1 MKGSLVRDKV
11 RENAR
16 RTESGGFV
24 GSMLRIGALL
34 AIFALLAAA
43 GAAAQAKPK
52 LVTLKVGATPIPH
65 GDLLKLVA
73 PDLEAQ
79 GIKLEIVELTDYV
92 TPNILL
98 ADKQLD
104 ANFFQHL
111 PYLNDFCADR
121 KLQLE
126 SAGQVF
132 VAPLG
137 LYSRKYKKFEDI
149 PPGSVITLPNDPTN
163 EARALIL
170 LANKGLIKLD
180 PKSGLKA
187 TVRDITDNPKRI
199 TFREIEAPQLPRTLD
214 DAAAAII
221 NGTWAMQSG
230 FIPSRDSLILEGAE
244 SPYANIVA
252 VRKGDANDPRIVAL
266 VKALQTPKVKDY
278 LLSTYK
284 GSFVPAF

>member
-1 MKGSLVRDKV
+1 MKGSWMK
-11 RENAR
+11 
-16 RTESGGFV
+16 RTKGNSTATAAVTRASASGRTLI
-24 GSMLRIGALL
+24 MLAFLALL
-34 AIFALLAAA
+34 AVSGFAQTS
-43 GAAAQAKPK
+43 GK

-65 GDLLKLVA
+65 GDLLQLIK

-98 ADKQLD
+98 AEKQLD

-137 LYSRKYKKFEDI
+137 LYSRKYKKLEDI

-170 LANKGLIKLD
+170 LENKGLIKLN
-180 PKSGLKA
+180 PKAGLKA
-187 TVRDITDNPKRI
+187 TIRDIVENPKRI
-199 TFREIEAPQLPRTLD
+199 VFREIEAPQLPRTLD

-230 FIPSRDSLILEGAE
+230 FIPARDSLILEGAE

-266 VKALQTPKVKDY
+266 VKALRTQKVKDY
-278 LLSTYK
+278 LISKYN

>member
-1 MKGSLVRDKV
+1 MK
-11 RENAR
+11 AR
-16 RTESGGFV
+16 RTNRTKERSEQSWTRPRGKQ
-24 GSMLRIGALL
+24 ALKGM
-34 AIFALLAAA
+34 LAALA
-43 GAAAQAKPK
+43 FLFVTTVTGFSQSPGKMA
-52 LVTLKVGATPIPH
+52 TLKVGATPIPH
-65 GDLLKLVA
+65 GDLLQLVK

-79 GIKLEIVELTDYV
+79 GIRLEIVELTDYV

-98 ADKQLD
+98 AEKQLD

-137 LYSRKYKKFEDI
+137 LYSKKYKKLDDI
-149 PPGSVITLPNDPTN
+149 PAGSVITLPNDPTN

-170 LANKGLIKLD
+170 LQNRGLIRLD
-180 PKSGLKA
+180 SKAGLKA
-187 TVRDITDNPKRI
+187 TIRDIVDNPKRFV
-199 TFREIEAPQLPRTLD
+199 FREIEAPQLPRTLD

-230 FIPSRDSLILEGAE
+230 FIPARDSLILEGAE

-252 VRKGDANDPRIVAL
+252 VRKGEALDPRITAL
-266 VKALQTPKVKDY
+266 VKALQSQKIKDY
-278 LLSTYK
+278 LISKYK

>member
-1 MKGSLVRDKV
+1 MKGVWMKRTKSNRKV
-11 RENAR
+11 AANNNWPRMGSILIA
-16 RTESGGFV
+16 FV
-24 GSMLRIGALL
+24 FFV
-34 AIFALLAAA
+34 IFASI
-43 GAAAQAKPK
+43 GFAQTEGK
-52 LVTLKVGATPIPH
+52 LITLKVGATPIPH
-65 GDLLKLVA
+65 GDLLQLVK

-79 GIKLEIVELTDYV
+79 GIRLEIIELTDYV

-98 ADKQLD
+98 AEKQLD

-149 PPGSVITLPNDPTN
+149 PAGSVITLPNDPTN

-170 LANKGLIKLD
+170 LENKGLIKLN
-180 PKSGLKA
+180 PKAGLKA
-187 TVRDITDNPKRI
+187 TIRDITENPKRI
-199 TFREIEAPQLPRTLD
+199 IFREIEAPQLPRTLD

-230 FIPSRDSLILEGAE
+230 FVPARDSLILEGAE

-266 VKALQTPKVKDY
+266 VKALRTQKVKDY
-278 LLSTYK
+278 LIKKYN

>member
-1 MKGSLVRDKV
+1 MKGSWMKGTKSD
-11 RENAR
+11 R
-16 RTESGGFV
+16 RVAATDRWSGAGRILIALALFVLFAAGGF
-24 GSMLRIGALL
+24 
-34 AIFALLAAA
+34 
-43 GAAAQAKPK
+43 AQTSGK

-65 GDLLKLVA
+65 GDLLQLVK

-79 GIKLEIVELTDYV
+79 GIRLEIVELTDYV

-98 ADKQLD
+98 AEKQLD

-149 PPGSVITLPNDPTN
+149 PAGSVITLPNDPTN

-170 LANKGLIKLD
+170 LENKGLIKLN
-180 PKSGLKA
+180 PKAGLKA
-187 TVRDITDNPKRI
+187 TIRDITENPKRI
-199 TFREIEAPQLPRTLD
+199 IFREIEAPQLPRTLD
-214 DAAAAII
+214 DVAAAII

-230 FIPSRDSLILEGAE
+230 FIPARDSLILEGAE

-252 VRKGDANDPRIVAL
+252 VRKGDANDPRVVAL
-266 VKALQTPKVKDY
+266 VKALRTQKVKDY
-278 LLSTYK
+278 LISKYN

>member
-1 MKGSLVRDKV
+1 MKNSVIRNASKSAGPGNAVRAALRSGVVLFFLVAMV
-11 RENAR
+11 A
-16 RTESGGFV
+16 GG
-24 GSMLRIGALL
+24 A
-34 AIFALLAAA
+34 FAQT
-43 GAAAQAKPK
+43 GK

-65 GDLLKLVA
+65 GDLLQLIK

-79 GIKLEIVELTDYV
+79 GIRLEIVELTDYV

-98 ADKQLD
+98 ADRQLD

-149 PPGSVITLPNDPTN
+149 PAGSVITLPNDPTN
-163 EARALIL
+163 EARGLIL
-170 LANKGLIKLD
+170 LENKGLIKLN
-180 PKSGLKA
+180 PKAGLKA
-187 TVRDITDNPKRI
+187 TIRDIVENPKRI
-199 TFREIEAPQLPRTLD
+199 TFRAIEAPQLPRTLD

-221 NGTWAMQSG
+221 NGTWAMQTG
-230 FIPSRDSLILEGAE
+230 FIPSRDSLVLEGAE

-266 VKALQTPKVKDY
+266 LKALQTQKVKDY
-278 LLSTYK
+278 LNSKYN

>member
-1 MKGSLVRDKV
+1 MKARVVR
-11 RENAR
+11 RNAR
-16 RTESGGFV
+16 G
-24 GSMLRIGALL
+24 IALF
-34 AIFALLAAA
+34 AIFALAVVL
-43 GAAAQAKPK
+43 GSFAQAKPK
-52 LVTLKVGATPIPH
+52 FVTLKVGATPIPH
-65 GDLLKLVA
+65 GDLLKLIA

-149 PPGSVITLPNDPTN
+149 PAGSVITLPNDPTN

-180 PKSGLKA
+180 PKVGLKA
-187 TVRDITDNPKRI
+187 TIRDITDNPKRI

-230 FIPSRDSLILEGAE
+230 FVPSRDSLILEGAE

-266 VKALQTPKVKDY
+266 VKALQSQKVKEY
-278 LLSTYK
+278 LIDTYK

>member
-1 MKGSLVRDKV
+1 MKKSDRLLVSK
-11 RENAR
+11 
-16 RTESGGFV
+16 GV
-24 GSMLRIGALL
+24 GLR
-34 AIFALLAAA
+34 
-43 GAAAQAKPK
+43 GAAIALRAGFAMFFLMAMVAGSAFGQTSGK

-65 GDLLKLVA
+65 GDLLELVK

-79 GIKLEIVELTDYV
+79 GIKLEIIELTDYV

-149 PPGSVITLPNDPTN
+149 PAGSVITLPNDPTN

-170 LANKGLIKLD
+170 LANKGLIKLN
-180 PKSGLKA
+180 PKAGLKA
-187 TVRDITDNPKRI
+187 TIRDITENPKKI

-221 NGTWAMQSG
+221 NGTWAMQTG
-230 FIPSRDSLILEGAE
+230 FVPSRDSLVLEGAE

-252 VRKGDANDPRIVAL
+252 VRKGDANDPRVVAL
-266 VKALQTPKVKDY
+266 VKALQTQKIKDY
-278 LLSTYK
+278 MLKKYN

>member
-1 MKGSLVRDKV
+1 MKNSVIRNASKSAGPGNAVRAALRSGVVLFFLVAMV
-11 RENAR
+11 A
-16 RTESGGFV
+16 GG
-24 GSMLRIGALL
+24 A
-34 AIFALLAAA
+34 FAQT
-43 GAAAQAKPK
+43 GK

-65 GDLLKLVA
+65 GDLLQLIK

-79 GIKLEIVELTDYV
+79 GIRLEIVELTDYV

-98 ADKQLD
+98 ADRQLD

-149 PPGSVITLPNDPTN
+149 PAGSVITLPNDPTN
-163 EARALIL
+163 EARGLIL
-170 LANKGLIKLD
+170 LENKGLIKLN
-180 PKSGLKA
+180 PKAGLKA
-187 TVRDITDNPKRI
+187 TIRDIVENPKRI

-221 NGTWAMQSG
+221 NGTWAMQTG
-230 FIPSRDSLILEGAE
+230 FIPSRDSLVLEGAE

-266 VKALQTPKVKDY
+266 LKALQTQKVKDY
-278 LLSTYK
+278 LNSKYN

>member
-1 MKGSLVRDKV
+1 MKNSVIRNASKGAGSG
-11 RENAR
+11 NAA
-16 RTESGGFV
+16 RTTIRFGIVLFFMVAMGFGSAFAQSGGKY
-24 GSMLRIGALL
+24 L
-34 AIFALLAAA
+34 
-43 GAAAQAKPK
+43 
-52 LVTLKVGATPIPH
+52 TLKVGATPIPH
-65 GDLLKLVA
+65 GDLLQLIK

-98 ADKQLD
+98 AEKQLD

-137 LYSRKYKKFEDI
+137 LYSRKYKKFDDI
-149 PPGSVITLPNDPTN
+149 PAGSVITLPNDPTN
-163 EARALIL
+163 EARALML
-170 LANKGLIKLD
+170 LEHKGLIKLD
-180 PKSGLKA
+180 PKAGLKA
-187 TVRDITDNPKRI
+187 TIRDIVENPKRI

-221 NGTWAMQSG
+221 NGTWAMQAG
-230 FIPSRDSLILEGAE
+230 FVPTRDSLVLEGAE

-252 VRKGDANDPRIVAL
+252 VRKGDADDPRIVAL
-266 VKALQTPKVKDY
+266 VKALQTQKVKDY

>member
-1 MKGSLVRDKV
+1 VIRNAQKGAGSG
-11 RENAR
+11 NAAWTAIR
-16 RTESGGFV
+16 FGIVLFFMVAMGFGGAF
-24 GSMLRIGALL
+24 
-34 AIFALLAAA
+34 
-43 GAAAQAKPK
+43 AQAGK

-65 GDLLKLVA
+65 GDLLQLIK

-98 ADKQLD
+98 AEKQLD

-137 LYSRKYKKFEDI
+137 LYSRKYKKLEDI
-149 PPGSVITLPNDPTN
+149 PAGSVITLPNDPTN
-163 EARALIL
+163 EARALML
-170 LANKGLIKLD
+170 LEHKGLIKLD
-180 PKSGLKA
+180 PKVGLKA
-187 TVRDITDNPKRI
+187 TIRDIVENPKRI

-221 NGTWAMQSG
+221 NGTWAMQAG
-230 FIPSRDSLILEGAE
+230 FVPTRDSLVLEGAE

-252 VRKGDANDPRIVAL
+252 VRKGDADDPRIVAL
-266 VKALQTPKVKDY
+266 VKALQTQKVKDY
-278 LLSTYK
+278 LISTYK

>member
-1 MKGSLVRDKV
+1 MKKSDRLSVSKG
-11 RENAR
+11 
-16 RTESGGFV
+16 V
-24 GSMLRIGALL
+24 GLRGA
-34 AIFALLAAA
+34 AIALRAGFALFFLMAMVA
-43 GAAAQAKPK
+43 GSAFGQTSGK

-65 GDLLKLVA
+65 GDLLELVK

-79 GIKLEIVELTDYV
+79 GIKLEIIELTDYV

-149 PPGSVITLPNDPTN
+149 PAGSVITLPNDPTN

-170 LANKGLIKLD
+170 LANKGLIKLN
-180 PKSGLKA
+180 PKAGLKA
-187 TVRDITDNPKRI
+187 TIRDITENPKKI

-221 NGTWAMQSG
+221 NGTWAMQTG
-230 FIPSRDSLILEGAE
+230 FVPSRDSLVLEGAE

-252 VRKGDANDPRIVAL
+252 VRKGDANDPRVVAL
-266 VKALQTPKVKDY
+266 VKALQTQKIKDY
-278 LLSTYK
+278 MLKKYN

>member
-1 MKGSLVRDKV
+1 MKGSWMKGTKV
-11 RENAR
+11 SGKAAAAVKRAPSLG
-16 RTESGGFV
+16 RTLIALAF
-24 GSMLRIGALL
+24 LALL
-34 AIFALLAAA
+34 VASGFAQT
-43 GAAAQAKPK
+43 GGK

-65 GDLLKLVA
+65 GDLLQLVK

-98 ADKQLD
+98 AEKQLD

-137 LYSRKYKKFEDI
+137 LYSRKYKKLEDI
-149 PPGSVITLPNDPTN
+149 PAGSVITLPNDPTN

-170 LANKGLIKLD
+170 LENKGLIKLNQ
-180 PKSGLKA
+180 KAGLKA
-187 TVRDITDNPKRI
+187 TIRDIVENPKRI
-199 TFREIEAPQLPRTLD
+199 VFREIEAPQLPRTLD

-230 FIPSRDSLILEGAE
+230 FIPARDSLILEGAE

-252 VRKGDANDPRIVAL
+252 VRKGDANDPRVVAL
-266 VKALQTPKVKDY
+266 VKALQTQKVKDY
-278 LLSTYK
+278 LISKYN

>member
-1 MKGSLVRDKV
+1 MSHSNIRKPVIRRSTAWKALRAGLVL
-11 RENAR
+11 ALM
-16 RTESGGFV
+16 V
-24 GSMLRIGALL
+24 G
-34 AIFALLAAA
+34 LAAG
-43 GAAAQAKPK
+43 GAFAQPGHT

-65 GDLLKLVA
+65 GDLLQLIK

-98 ADKQLD
+98 AEKQLD

-149 PPGSVITLPNDPTN
+149 PAGSVITLPNDPTN

-170 LANKGLIKLD
+170 LEHKGLIKLN
-180 PKSGLKA
+180 PKAGLKA
-187 TVRDITDNPKRI
+187 TIRDIVENPKRI

-221 NGTWAMQSG
+221 NGTWAMQTG
-230 FIPSRDSLILEGAE
+230 FVPARDSLILEGAE

-252 VRKGDANDPRIVAL
+252 VRKGDADDPRIVAL
-266 VKALQTPKVKDY
+266 VKALQTQKVKDY
-278 LLSTYK
+278 LISKYN